1 MAGPSLRQLAIAHGT
16 DKEGAHHYTAHYER
30 HLGHLRDRPITLLEI
45 GIGGYDDPASGG
57 GSLRMWKAYFPRA
70 RIIGVDLHDKHL
82 LAEDRIEIVQG
93 DQGDPAFLEHLGAT
107 RGPFDVV
114 IDDGSHINAH
124 VIATFTALFPH
135 MAPDGIYAIEDL
147 QTSYWERGY
156 GGSSGRDRAGTSMTF
171 LHGLVDGLNYAELDV
186 AGYEPTATDLGIMSV
201 AFYHNLAFIQC
212 GRNDEPSNFLPP
224 HPRPA
229 AVYVSRPRRTP
240 AASNPGSK
248 PAGNAAVRAARSA
261 ARAVVPAPLRRR
273 IRAAL
278 AQLRGRDRRGG

>member
-1 MAGPSLRQLAIAHGT
+1 MVGPSLRELAIAHGT
-16 DKEGAHHYTAHYER
+16 DKEGAHHYTDHYER

-45 GIGGYDDPASGG
+45 GIGGYDDPTAGG
-57 GSLRMWKAYFPRA
+57 GSLRMWNAYFPRA
-70 RIIGVDLHDKHL
+70 RIIGVDLHDKRS
-82 LAEDRIEIVQG
+82 LAEGRIEILQG
-93 DQGDPAFLEHLGAT
+93 DQSDPAFLAHLGET

-124 VIATFTALFPH
+124 VIATFIGLFPH

-156 GGSSGRDRAGTSMTF
+156 GGSSGADRSGTSMMF
-171 LHGLVDGLNYAELDV
+171 LQQLVDGLNYAELDV
-186 AGYEPTATDLGIMSV
+186 ANYEPTATDLGITSV

-229 AVYVSRPRRTP
+229 AVYALPPSRPTATPRTTGRR
-240 AASNPGSK
+240 
-248 PAGNAAVRAARSA
+248 GNAAVRSARSA
-261 ARAVVPAPLRRR
+261 ARAVLPAPLRRR
-273 IRAAL
+273 LRAVL
-278 AQLRGRDRRGG
+278 ERVRHVTRRRL